1 MRVRI
6 RDRSGAEV
14 KSYEVATAGGESV
27 LDVLDRIRAT
37 ADASLAYYA
46 SCGIGKCGVC
56 GMVVDGKPRLA
67 CTCLAEGDELELAPL
82 ASGELVRDLL
92 TIRLGKHGDK
102 LMGEEDC

>member
-6 RDRSGAEV
+6 RDRNGAEV
-14 KSYEVATAGGESV
+14 KSYEVAVTGGESV
-27 LDVLDRIRAT
+27 LDVLDRIRET

-56 GMVVDGKPRLA
+56 GMVIGGKPRLA

-82 ASGELVRDLL
+82 SSGELVRDLL
-92 TIRLGKHGDK
+92 TMQHDK
-102 LMGEEDC
+102 RGEKITDEEDC